1 VTQIKEAY
9 FKSLWFEVSIM
20 IKCVGRVTDQ
30 NVIWLGILVTSL
42 NIRMN
47 NSSDIVL
54 ANTTSNQ
61 FWEHTHTH
69 THTHKRTI
77 TSSSIFSRS
86 VPISKNSLKRLK
98 LSVLIRP

>member
-1 VTQIKEAY
+1 LLRHSKWLLVFYYVLGLLVTQIKEAY
-9 FKSLWFEVSIM
+9 FKSLWFEISIM

-69 THTHKRTI
+69 THTK
-77 TSSSIFSRS
+77 
-86 VPISKNSLKRLK
+86 
-98 LSVLIRP
+98 

>member
-9 FKSLWFEVSIM
+9 FKSLWFEISIM

-69 THTHKRTI
+69 KMTI